1 MIPYRKR
8 ALEERYRV
16 HWGQLQPRKRAS
28 VGAALLI
35 ASLVLLGTLAALLP
49 WL

>member
-16 HWGQLQPRKRAS
+16 HWGHLETPRSGFGWLAS
-28 VGAALLI
+28 GVAALSVSAAGALLI
-35 ASLVLLGTLAALLP
+35 L

>member
-16 HWGQLQPRKRAS
+16 HWGRLQPRRRAS
-28 VGAALLI
+28 VGAAFLI
-35 ASLVLLGTLAALLP
+35 AVSALLGTLAALLP

>member
-16 HWGQLQPRKRAS
+16 HWGRLEMRRALPFWLNHVLAILS
-28 VGAALLI
+28 ISCVAGI
-35 ASLVLLGTLAALLP
+35 ILV

>member
-16 HWGQLQPRKRAS
+16 HWGQLQLRKRES
-28 VGAALLI
+28 VGRAFFI
-35 ASLVLLGTLAALLP
+35 AGLALLGTLTALLP

>member
-16 HWGQLQPRKRAS
+16 HWGHLEPRRDKSA
-28 VGAALLI
+28 GIAL
-35 ASLVLLGTLAALLP
+35 ALAAAAMLCTGGVLFA